1 LFIISKIKTLGIEN
15 NNPWRDFNESGQI
28 LQKYQRTHSKQNEQN
43 IAPTIDLSIAQAA
56 GILALAFAT
65 GILSGCLLKRLR

>member
-1 LFIISKIKTLGIEN
+1 LKIIILG
-15 NNPWRDFNESGQI
+15 GI
-28 LQKYQRTHSKQNEQN
+28 LMNQVRYYRKYQRTHSKQNEQN

>member
-1 LFIISKIKTLGIEN
+1 LEG
-15 NNPWRDFNESGQI
+15 FNESGQI
-28 LQKYQRTHSKQNEQN
+28 LQKIPKNPFKQNEQN

>member
-1 LFIISKIKTLGIEN
+1 MN
-15 NNPWRDFNESGQI
+15 QVRYYR
-28 LQKYQRTHSKQNEQN
+28 KYQRTHSKQNEQN